1 MIILL
6 INILG
11 DIMEKE
17 DIDVLKEIYQ
27 ELINMQR
34 ITIYNISASTIKEIN
49 SRYPRLIYNLENII
63 KKEESK

>member
-1 MIILL
+1 
-6 INILG
+6 
-11 DIMEKE
+11 MEKE

-49 SRYPRLIYNLENII
+49 GRYPRLIYNLENVI

>member
-1 MIILL
+1 M
-6 INILG
+6 
-11 DIMEKE
+11 DKE

-34 ITIYNISASTIKEIN
+34 VTIYNITASTMKDIQN
-49 SRYPRLIYNLENII
+49 RYPKLIYGLHNII